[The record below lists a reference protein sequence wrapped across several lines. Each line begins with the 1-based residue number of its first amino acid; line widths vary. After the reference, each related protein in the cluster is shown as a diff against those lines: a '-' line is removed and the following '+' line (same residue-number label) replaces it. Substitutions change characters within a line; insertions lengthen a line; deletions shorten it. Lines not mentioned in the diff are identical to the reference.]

1 MIQIPAPF
9 TRRRRIAVRGALAA
23 GLVAALA
30 SCAYNEELG
39 RNQLDFVPADQLSS
53 LGATAWADVK
63 KKEKESTD
71 PKYVS
76 RLNRVAPRILA
87 AAGENPRSWKWQ
99 VFESKQLNAFALPGD
114 HFAVYTGLMDLMAN
128 DDQLAT
134 VVGHEVAH
142 VRANHGGERVSQ
154 QLGTNFALGA
164 AQAAI
169 GSGSQT
175 GQLALGA
182 LGVGAQYG
190 VLMPFS
196 RKHELE
202 ADRLGLEYMNHA
214 NYDPN
219 EALKF
224 WTKMSQQGGGK
235 PPEFLSTHPA
245 DSTRIQQIKD
255 VIATL
260 PPRGR

>member
-1 MIQIPAPF
+1 MPTLSISPIVA
-9 TRRRRIAVRGALAA
+9 RA
-23 GLVAALA
+23 AALA
-30 SCAYNEELG
+30 VALIALSGCAYNEELG
-39 RNQLDFVPADQLSS
+39 RSQLAFVPASQMAS
-53 LGATAWADVK
+53 LGSTAWQDVS
-63 KKEKESTD
+63 KKEKVSTD

-87 AAGENPRSWKWQ
+87 AAGENAANWDYK
-99 VFESKQLNAFALPGD
+99 VFESKDLNAFALPGD
-114 HFAVYTGLMDLMAN
+114 HFAVYTGLMDLMDN

-154 QLGTNFALGA
+154 QLGANVAMSA
-164 AQAAI
+164 AEAAI

-175 GQLALGA
+175 GQMALGA
-182 LGVGAQYG
+182 LGLGAQYG
-190 VLMPFS
+190 VLLPFS

-202 ADRLGLEYMNHA
+202 ADKLGILYMNKA
-214 NYDPN
+214 GYNPN

-224 WTKMSQQGGGK
+224 WTKMSQAGGAK
-235 PPEFLSTHPA
+235 PPEFASTHPS

-260 PPRGR
+260 PPRR

>member
-1 MIQIPAPF
+1 MSQPIDRPGRA
-9 TRRRRIAVRGALAA
+9 RRFAAV
-23 GLVAALA
+23 VAVFILGG
-30 SCAYNEELG
+30 CAYNEELG
-39 RNQLDFVPADQLSS
+39 RSQMAFIPAGQMAS
-53 LGATAWADVK
+53 LGATAWADVS
-63 KKEKESTD
+63 KKEKVSTN
-71 PKYVS
+71 PKYVD
-76 RLNRVAPRILA
+76 RLNRVAPKILR
-87 AAGENPRSWKWQ
+87 AAGENPAQWDYK
-99 VFESKQLNAFALPGD
+99 VFESKSLNAFALPGN

-154 QLGTNFALGA
+154 QLGANVAMQA

-182 LGVGAQYG
+182 LGLGAQYG

-202 ADRLGLEYMNHA
+202 ADRLGVEYMHRA
-214 NYDPN
+214 GYDPN

-224 WTKMSQQGGGK
+224 WTKMSAAGGAK
-235 PPEFLSTHPA
+235 PPEIMSTHPSDA
-245 DSTRIQQIKD
+245 TRIAQIKD
-255 VIATL
+255 IIATL
-260 PPRGR
+260 PPR

>member
-1 MIQIPAPF
+1 MPISPIRKKTMGAA
-9 TRRRRIAVRGALAA
+9 IGAGALI
-23 GLVAALA
+23 ALA

-39 RNQLDFVPADQLSS
+39 RSQLSIIPANQMAS
-53 LGATAWADVK
+53 LGATAWSDVS
-63 KKEKESTD
+63 KKEKVSTD

-76 RLNRVAPRILA
+76 RLNRVAPKILV
-87 AAGENPRSWKWQ
+87 AAGENPANWDYK
-99 VFESKQLNAFALPGD
+99 VFDNKQLNAFALPGN
-114 HFAVYTGLMDLMAN
+114 HFAVYTGIMDIMEN

-134 VVGHEVAH
+134 VIGHEIAH

-154 QLGTNFALGA
+154 QLGANVAMSA

-182 LGVGAQYG
+182 LGIGAQYG
-190 VLMPFS
+190 VLLPFS

-202 ADRLGLEYMNHA
+202 ADKLGVLYMHRAGYN
-214 NYDPN
+214 PN

-224 WTKMSQQGGGK
+224 WQKMSAAGGAK
-235 PPEFLSTHPA
+235 PPEFMSTHPA
-245 DSTRIQQIKD
+245 DSTRIAQIKQI
-255 VIATL
+255 IATL
-260 PPRGR
+260 PPRGQ

>member
-1 MIQIPAPF
+1 MPNFPF
-9 TRRRRIAVRGALAA
+9 IRHAAGAALAA
-23 GLVAALA
+23 CALA
-30 SCAYNEELG
+30 GLSSCAYNEELG
-39 RNQLDFVPADQLSS
+39 RSQLAIIPASQMSS
-53 LGATAWADVK
+53 LGATAWADVN
-63 KKEKESTD
+63 KKEKVSTD

-76 RLNRVAPRILA
+76 RLNRVAPKILR
-87 AAGENPRSWKWQ
+87 AAGENPRNWDYR
-99 VFESKQLNAFALPGD
+99 VFDSKQLNAFALPGN

-134 VVGHEVAH
+134 VIGHEVGH

-164 AQAAI
+164 AQQAI
-169 GSGSQT
+169 GAGSQT
-175 GQLALGA
+175 GQAALGA

-190 VLMPFS
+190 VLLPFS

-202 ADRLGLEYMNHA
+202 ADRLGVIYMNRA
-214 NYDPN
+214 GYDPN

-224 WTKMSQQGGGK
+224 WTKMSAAGGAK
-235 PPEFLSTHPA
+235 PPEFASTHPSDA
-245 DSTRIQQIKD
+245 TRIEQIRD

>member
-1 MIQIPAPF
+1 MLKSSFI
-9 TRRRRIAVRGALAA
+9 GAFIRVAA
-23 GLVAALA
+23 GAMSLTVVS

-39 RNQLDFVPADQLSS
+39 RSQMAFIPAGQMAS
-53 LGATAWADVK
+53 LGTTAWADVN
-63 KKEKESTD
+63 KKEKVSTD

-76 RLNRVAPRILA
+76 RLNRVAPKILA
-87 AAGENPRSWKWQ
+87 AAGENPAAWDYK
-99 VFESKQLNAFALPGD
+99 VFDSKSLNAFALPGN
-114 HFAVYTGLMDLMAN
+114 HFAVYTGIMDIMEN

-154 QLGTNFALGA
+154 QLGANFALSA

-169 GSGSQT
+169 GSGSQS
-175 GQLALGA
+175 GQMALGA
-182 LGVGAQYG
+182 LGLGAQYG
-190 VLMPFS
+190 VLLPFS

-202 ADRLGLEYMNHA
+202 ADKLGLVYMNRA
-214 NYDPN
+214 GYDPN
-219 EALKF
+219 AALKF
-224 WTKMSQQGGGK
+224 WTKMSQSGGAK
-235 PPEFLSTHPA
+235 PPEFMSTHPA

-260 PPRGR
+260 PPRGQ

>member
-1 MIQIPAPF
+1 MLKLSFIRLVA
-9 TRRRRIAVRGALAA
+9 GAAAA
-23 GLVAALA
+23 GAFVALS

-39 RNQLDFVPADQLSS
+39 RSQLAIVPANQMSS
-53 LGATAWADVK
+53 LGATAWADVT
-63 KKEKESTD
+63 KKEKVSTD
-71 PKYVS
+71 AKYVS
-76 RLNRVAPRILA
+76 RLNRVAPKILA
-87 AAGENPRSWKWQ
+87 AAGENPRNWDYK
-99 VFESKQLNAFALPGD
+99 VFDSKQLNAFALPGN
-114 HFAVYTGLMDLMAN
+114 HFAVYTGLMDLMEN

-154 QLGTNFALGA
+154 QLGANFALTA
-164 AQAAI
+164 AQTAI
-169 GSGSQT
+169 GSGSQM
-175 GQLALGA
+175 GQVAMGA

-190 VLMPFS
+190 VLLPFS

-202 ADRLGLEYMNHA
+202 ADRLGVIYMNRA
-214 NYDPN
+214 GYNPN

-224 WTKMSQQGGGK
+224 WTKMSAAGGAK
-235 PPEFLSTHPA
+235 PPEFASTHPA

-260 PPRGR
+260 PPRGQ

>member
-1 MIQIPAPF
+1 MKF
-9 TRRRRIAVRGALAA
+9 SGRIAALGAL
-23 GLVAALA
+23 LVAA

-39 RNQLDFVPADQLSS
+39 RNQVAFIPAGQMAS
-53 LGATAWADVK
+53 LGSTAWADVT
-63 KKEKESTD
+63 KKEKISTN
-71 PKYVS
+71 PKYVD
-76 RLNRVAPRILA
+76 RLNRVAPKVLR
-87 AAGENPRSWKWQ
+87 AAGEDPAKWDYKVFDSRS
-99 VFESKQLNAFALPGD
+99 LNAFALPGN
-114 HFAVYTGLMDLMAN
+114 HFAVYAGIMDIMAN

-154 QLGTNFALGA
+154 QLGANVAMQT

-169 GSGSQT
+169 GSGSQM
-175 GQLALGA
+175 GQMALGA

-202 ADRLGLEYMNHA
+202 ADKLGIVYMNRA
-214 NYDPN
+214 GYDAN

-224 WTKMSQQGGGK
+224 WTKMGSQGGAK
-235 PPEFLSTHPA
+235 PPEFMSTHPA
-245 DSTRIQQIKD
+245 DTTRIAQIKEI
-255 VIATL
+255 IATL
-260 PPRGR
+260 PPRGQ

>member
-1 MIQIPAPF
+1 MRMSPF
-9 TRRRRIAVRGALAA
+9 LKKSVRTGIAASAFAV
-23 GLVAALA
+23 LV

-39 RNQLDFVPADQLSS
+39 RSQLSIVPATQMAS
-53 LGATAWADVK
+53 LGTTAWSDVST
-63 KKEKESTD
+63 KEKVSTD
-71 PKYVS
+71 PKYVN
-76 RLNRVAPRILA
+76 RLNRVAPKILA
-87 AAGENPRSWKWQ
+87 AAGENPANWDYK
-99 VFESKQLNAFALPGD
+99 VFDNKQLNAFALPGN
-114 HFAVYTGLMDLMAN
+114 HFAVYTGIMDIMEN

-134 VVGHEVAH
+134 VIGHEVGH

-154 QLGTNFALGA
+154 QLGANVALSA

-190 VLMPFS
+190 VLLPFS

-202 ADRLGLEYMNHA
+202 ADKLGVIYMNRA
-214 NYDPN
+214 GYDAN

-224 WTKMSQQGGGK
+224 WQKMGAAGGSK
-235 PPEFLSTHPA
+235 PPEFMSTHPA
-245 DSTRIQQIKD
+245 DTTRIAQIKEI
-255 VIATL
+255 IATL
-260 PPRGR
+260 PPRGQ

>member
-1 MIQIPAPF
+1 MENLHENAARL
-9 TRRRRIAVRGALAA
+9 RRAAGRAFAALGALF
-23 GLVAALA
+23 LIS

-39 RNQLDFVPADQLSS
+39 RSQFAFVSGEQMAS
-53 LGATAWADVK
+53 LGSTAWSDVK
-63 KKEKESTD
+63 KKEKASTD
-71 PKYVS
+71 PKYVN
-76 RLNRVAPRILA
+76 RLNRVAPKVLL
-87 AAGENPRSWKWQ
+87 AAGENPANWDWQ
-99 VFESKQLNAFALPGD
+99 VFESKSLNAFALPGN
-114 HFAVYTGLMDLMAN
+114 HFAVYTGLMDIMAN

-134 VVGHEVAH
+134 VVGHEIAH
-142 VRANHGGERVSQ
+142 VRANHSGERYSQ
-154 QLGTNFALGA
+154 QLGASFAMSA

-175 GQLALGA
+175 GQMA
-182 LGVGAQYG
+182 LGVLGLGAQYG

-202 ADRLGLEYMNHA
+202 ADRLGVLYLHRTG
-214 NYDPN
+214 YDAG

-224 WTKMSQQGGGK
+224 WTKMSQQGGAK

-245 DSTRIQQIKD
+245 DSTRIEQLKA

-260 PPRGR
+260 PPRGQ

>member
-1 MIQIPAPF
+1 MPKFSSI
-9 TRRRRIAVRGALAA
+9 RLVA
-23 GLVAALA
+23 GAALA
-30 SCAYNEELG
+30 IGALVGLSSCAYNEELG
-39 RNQLDFVPADQLSS
+39 RSQLAFIPASQMSS
-53 LGATAWADVK
+53 LGTTAWADVN
-63 KKEKESTD
+63 KKEKVSTD

-76 RLNRVAPRILA
+76 RLNRVAPKILM
-87 AAGENPRSWKWQ
+87 AAGENPSNWEYK
-99 VFESKQLNAFALPGD
+99 VFDSKSLNAFALPGN
-114 HFAVYTGLMDLMAN
+114 HFAVYTGLMDLMDN

-134 VVGHEVAH
+134 VVGHEVGH

-154 QLGTNFALGA
+154 QLGANFALGA

-175 GQLALGA
+175 GQAAMGA

-190 VLMPFS
+190 VLLPFS

-202 ADRLGLEYMNHA
+202 ADRLGIIYMNRA
-214 NYDPN
+214 GYDPN

-224 WTKMSQQGGGK
+224 WTKMSAAGGSK
-235 PPEFLSTHPA
+235 PPEFASTHPS
-245 DSTRIQQIKD
+245 DTTRINQIKD

-260 PPRGR
+260 PPRGQ

>member
-1 MIQIPAPF
+1 MTISSAF
-9 TRRRRIAVRGALAA
+9 GAFARVVA
-23 GLVAALA
+23 FSGSILVLS

-39 RNQLDFVPADQLSS
+39 RNQMAFIPAGQMAS
-53 LGATAWADVK
+53 LGSTAWADVS
-63 KKEKESTD
+63 KKEKVSTD

-76 RLNRVAPRILA
+76 RLNRVAPKVLA
-87 AAGENPRSWKWQ
+87 AAGENPANWEYK
-99 VFESKQLNAFALPGD
+99 VFDSKALNAFALPGN
-114 HFAVYTGLMDLMAN
+114 HFAVYTGIMDIMAN

-134 VVGHEVAH
+134 VIGHEVAH

-154 QLGTNFALGA
+154 QLGANFALSA

-175 GQLALGA
+175 GQMALGA

-190 VLMPFS
+190 VLLPFS

-202 ADRLGLEYMNHA
+202 ADKLGLIYMNRA
-214 NYDPN
+214 GYDPN

-224 WTKMSQQGGGK
+224 WTKMSQSGGSK
-235 PPEFLSTHPA
+235 PPEFMSTHPA
-245 DSTRIQQIKD
+245 DTTRIQQIKD

-260 PPRGR
+260 PPRGQ

>member
-1 MIQIPAPF
+1 MKTIFRAGGV
-9 TRRRRIAVRGALAA
+9 RRGLFALGALFAA
-23 GLVAALA
+23 SG
-30 SCAYNEELG
+30 CAYNEELG
-39 RNQLDFVPADQLSS
+39 RSQMAFIPASQMAS
-53 LGATAWADVK
+53 LGTTAWADVTK
-63 KKEKESTD
+63 AEKVSTN
-71 PKYVS
+71 PKYVD
-76 RLNRVAPRILA
+76 RLNRVAPKVLR
-87 AAGENPRSWKWQ
+87 AAGEDPAKWDYK
-99 VFESKQLNAFALPGD
+99 VFDSKDLNAFALPGN
-114 HFAVYTGLMDLMAN
+114 HFAVYTGIMDIMAN

-154 QLGTNFALGA
+154 QLGANVAMQT

-190 VLMPFS
+190 VLLPFS

-202 ADRLGLEYMNHA
+202 ADKLGILYMYRA
-214 NYDPN
+214 GYDPN

-224 WTKMSQQGGGK
+224 WQKMGSAGGSK
-235 PPEFLSTHPA
+235 PPEFMSTHPS
-245 DSTRIQQIKD
+245 DTTRITQIKEI
-255 VIATL
+255 IAGL
-260 PPRGR
+260 PPR